1 MTEYN
6 RVRDN
11 LKTLTVDE
19 VSTTQIFDASKV
31 IFLSKEAIPDALSLD
46 EIATFYRGVHAITYG
61 NTIPNTG
68 VQVEGLSDGDGIEPG
83 LNEVY
88 QILAV
93 ALGNTGGAPIEVS
106 VKIGDL
112 PLIVTAVAPGGTTT
126 SSELG
131 AIFPIMLSKGNALKF
146 EVVTGTGSD
155 LNAIVQYNKT
165 VQ

>member
-31 IFLSKEAIPDALSLD
+31 IFLSKEAVEDAKTLD
-46 EIATFYRGVHAITYG
+46 DIATFYRGVHAITYG

-68 VQVEGLSDGDGIEPG
+68 VQVEGLTDGDGIEPS
-83 LNEVY
+83 LNEVIS
-88 QILAV
+88 ILGV
-93 ALGNTGGAPIEVS
+93 ALGNNGGSPIEVA
-106 VKIGDL
+106 VKLGDL

-131 AIFPIMLSKGNALKF
+131 AIFPIHLSKGNALKF
-146 EVVTGTGSD
+146 EVVTGTGTD